1 MAWKTGQTWKD
12 IKTHMGYNQ
21 EAYDT
26 ECAAVAR
33 ALESASRR
41 NTVPERVT
49 IFTDA
54 QAAIRRMGFD
64 EPGPGQKY
72 ALEARKHIAAMR
84 RARPGIIIEIR
95 WCPTHRG
102 VEGNEKAD
110 EWAKLAAE
118 EPDARGV
125 EWMSYSDRTE
135 VRPMPLPRSLANTRR
150 EISEKKWSE
159 ARRWAGG
166 RTSKQKYR
174 LPETHRPD
182 ATVAGSTKRL
192 ASRFYQ
198 LKAGHC
204 RTGQYLHWAKK
215 RPDPQ
220 CWWCQAPSQ
229 TRELRERMEQE
240 QESAEDE
247 AGAGEEPPLFLPTPP
262 FMASA
267 REE

>member
-1 MAWKTGQTWKD
+1 MA
-12 IKTHMGYNQ
+12 
-21 EAYDT
+21 
-26 ECAAVAR
+26 
-33 ALESASRR
+33 
-41 NTVPERVT
+41 
-49 IFTDA
+49 
-54 QAAIRRMGFD
+54 FD

-84 RARPGIIIEIR
+84 RTRPGIIIEIR

-215 RPDPQ
+215 RPGPQ